1 VQGGLLVSRTLLTDH
16 ISRLEGACGR
26 AIVALRFPQFA
37 ASVARFAALGV
48 PAALVNAG
56 LKYMQRAMEL
66 AFQQRLG
73 LRLHALYTANRAY
86 YAASTLG
93 GLTGA
98 DQRITED
105 VDKFVRAAAE
115 LYSYTLKPLLDVA
128 LFTRSLSRVM
138 GYRGQALLYL
148 YYVACARVLR
158 ATSPPLASFAAAE
171 AGLAGAYRAAHQR
184 LVSNAEE
191 VAFNDPPA
199 GGAERLV
206 LNGHLRRLVR
216 YCGLASAQRFLQ
228 QCVDGYLVKYGASA
242 VALLVYAAPVY
253 LAASSSGGGGLD
265 GGAASQ
271 EQRTA
276 DYIRSMRLLQNTS
289 RGVGDLILAYKRV
302 SALAAHTGRVSELLE
317 TVGRLSG
324 GDAEHRDLFR
334 ARGGT
339 GASAASLSAGGEA
352 VAAGA
357 TEARLALQQQQQQQQ
372 QEGGGVGGGGEAASA
387 LLLPPPRRVVG
398 GDAIVFDRVALDAP
412 DGTPLVRELS
422 FRVDRGRSVMLMG
435 PNGCGKS
442 SLFRVLAG
450 LWPLL
455 AGEVRAPPKGGGVFY
470 LSQRPYLVSGTLRD
484 QLLYPLPPAAVWA
497 ASTPDERAGYAA
509 MAARSTALG
518 GAGGGGG
525 GIGVGVGDA
534 AAIEDAAAS
543 ASGAALAPAPPLA
556 PASDARA
563 RFGGSLAALDA
574 ELARCLA
581 AVELDYLLAR
591 AAPLGWDAQQDWR
604 ETLSGG
610 EKQRLA
616 MARLLFHRP
625 AFAVLDEC
633 TSAVSADGEARLYE
647 ACLQRGVTLLSI
659 AHRPSLKR
667 YHAAV
672 VHVGAD
678 GPPDGGGAGAGG
690 GHGAAGG
697 AGNWPPSRARGPARG
712 WFLEEVAAPAAV
724 AVAAEAGL
732 AAARAAELDLERAE
746 EEQQRQQ
753 QQQQQHR
760 QLVVAPARA
769 AEAAAA
775 GGGGAGAGA
784 DEGDRFAAGAAAAAK
799 AASAR
804 QAAAREA
811 AAASG
816 ATLFTASPPQRA
828 ASPVARP
835 LLAGGGGA
843 EGGGGGTSGGN
854 GGGAAAV
861 RRVGGGGDKTARP
874 IPVVPEPDG
883 VATLL
888 EPPPQRSP
896 SGASF
901 ASSTANGGGGGG
913 KGGGG
918 GGGGGTGSA
927 AVAANGGNGSG
938 GGGSNGGGSNNNDG
952 DTPVLAASRVV
963 GAGPP
968 PSPASQRRR
977 KGAGPRT

>member
-1 VQGGLLVSRTLLTDH
+1 LLLVSRTLLTDH
-16 ISRLEGACGR
+16 ISRLEGSCGR
-26 AIVALRFPQFA
+26 AVVALRFAEFA
-37 ASVARFAALGV
+37 RSVGHFAALGV

-56 LKYMQRAMEL
+56 LKFMQRAMEL
-66 AFQQRLG
+66 SFQQRIG
-73 LRLHALYTANRAY
+73 LRLHELYTANRAY

-93 GLTGA
+93 GLTHA

-138 GYRGQALLYL
+138 GYRTQALLYA
-148 YYVACARVLR
+148 YYVGAARLLR

-184 LVSNAEE
+184 LVNNAEE

-216 YCGLASAQRFLQ
+216 YSGLASAQRFLQ
-228 QCVDGYLVKYGASA
+228 QCLDGYLVKYGASA

-253 LAASSSGGGGLD
+253 LADPSTRSK
-265 GGAASQ
+265 SQ

-302 SALAAHTGRVSELLE
+302 SNLAAHTSRVSELLE
-317 TVGRLSG
+317 TVGKLSG
-324 GDAEHRDLFR
+324 EDAEHRDLFR
-334 ARGGT
+334 RNVSHVTLAPSEPEVPPVLGSAAGG
-339 GASAASLSAGGEA
+339 GGAGGGGDSASAALL
-352 VAAGA
+352 
-357 TEARLALQQQQQQQQ
+357 RLP
-372 QEGGGVGGGGEAASA
+372 
-387 LLLPPPRRVVG
+387 PPPRRVVG

-455 AGEVRAPPKGGGVFY
+455 GGQVRAPPKGRVFY
-470 LSQRPYLVSGTLRD
+470 LSQRPYLVTGTLRD

-497 ASTPDERAGYAA
+497 SSTPGERAGYAA

-518 GAGGGGG
+518 GGGGSGGGGG
-525 GIGVGVGDA
+525 GGGDA
-534 AAIEDAAAS
+534 AAAAAGGN
-543 ASGAALAPAPPLA
+543 SGGGGGNISSS
-556 PASDARA
+556 SDVRA

-581 AVELDYLLAR
+581 AVELEYLLAR
-591 AAPLGWDAQQDWR
+591 AQPLGWDAQQDWR

-659 AHRPSLKR
+659 AHRPALKR

-678 GPPDGGGAGAGG
+678 GPPTSGEEVVGGGGGVGG
-690 GHGAAGG
+690 G
-697 AGNWPPSRARGPARG
+697 GNKKRSSGPARG
-712 WFLEEVAAPAAV
+712 WFLEEVSTPAAV

-732 AAARAAELDLERAE
+732 AGARAAEMRLEQE
-746 EEQQRQQ
+746 
-753 QQQQQHR
+753 
-760 QLVVAPARA
+760 VAGASKHGEHHEAAASRA
-769 AEAAAA
+769 ATAAAA
-775 GGGGAGAGA
+775 GG
-784 DEGDRFAAGAAAAAK
+784 AAATAK
-799 AASAR
+799 AAAAR

-816 ATLFTASPPQRA
+816 ATLSAHVSPQGSPQQLLQQQQQPMRA
-828 ASPVARP
+828 ASPVVVASP
-835 LLAGGGGA
+835 GGGGR
-843 EGGGGGTSGGN
+843 GNGTSPGRK
-854 GGGAAAV
+854 AAAP
-861 RRVGGGGDKTARP
+861 AASQ
-874 IPVVPEPDG
+874 PDG

-888 EPPPQRSP
+888 EPHHRA
-896 SGASF
+896 GAAA
-901 ASSTANGGGGGG
+901 ASANGGKAAAVASANGGGGGSSSSSNG
-913 KGGGG
+913 PAA
-918 GGGGGTGSA
+918 SA
-927 AVAANGGNGSG
+927 AAGD
-938 GGGSNGGGSNNNDG
+938 NNV
-952 DTPVLAASRVV
+952 TPVLAASRVV

-968 PSPASQRRR
+968 PSPAGQRRR
-977 KGAGPRT
+977 KGGAAAART